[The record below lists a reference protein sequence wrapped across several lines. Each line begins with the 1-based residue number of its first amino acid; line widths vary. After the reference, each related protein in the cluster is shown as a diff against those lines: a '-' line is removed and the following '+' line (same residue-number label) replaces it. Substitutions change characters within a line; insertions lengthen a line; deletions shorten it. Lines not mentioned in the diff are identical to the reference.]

1 MYRVFEALIYAGT
14 YLGKLSGWLTNW
26 TGWTERRHRRE
37 AAFEIPNCR
46 VKYLQSSYWLGEL
59 SR

>member
-14 YLGKLSGWLTNW
+14 WASCLAGWGWLTNW
-26 TGWTERRHRRE
+26 TESRHRRE